1 MSKTTIFSDALFVA
15 EDVVAGAEAD
25 AATAMSL
32 SKPAQLDHHVAT
44 DLAILLLTKKKPML
58 KEKPRL
64 KRLILDALFADGV
77 EAEVDAAIAMS
88 LSKLAQLDHHVATDL
103 VILLMKLM
111 KRPLLKRTP
120 FSDACSDVAE
130 TVQKLM
136 KSLKILPSSHAQGET
151 EVEAATTDA
160 TRTRRRKRLKKL
172 KALHVVR
179 LKDDEGHDAPD
190 VWKRPFQTVQLR
202 SLD

>member
-1 MSKTTIFSDALFVA
+1 
-15 EDVVAGAEAD
+15 
-25 AATAMSL
+25 
-32 SKPAQLDHHVAT
+32 
-44 DLAILLLTKKKPML
+44 
-58 KEKPRL
+58 
-64 KRLILDALFADGV
+64 
-77 EAEVDAAIAMS
+77 
-88 LSKLAQLDHHVATDL
+88 VATDL

-111 KRPLLKRTP
+111 KRLPKRTP

-130 TVQKLM
+130 TVQKLKLM
-136 KSLKILPSSHAQGET
+136 KSLKILLSSHAQGET

-160 TRTRRRKRLKKL
+160 TRTRRQKRLKKL

>member
-1 MSKTTIFSDALFVA
+1 VA
-15 EDVVAGAEAD
+15 EDGVGEAEAD

-44 DLAILLLTKKKPML
+44 DLAILLLTKKKQML
-58 KEKPRL
+58 REKPRL
-64 KRLILDALFADGV
+64 KRLILDAFFADG
-77 EAEVDAAIAMS
+77 AEVVVDAAIAMS
-88 LSKLAQLDHHVATDL
+88 LLKLAQLDHHVATDL
-103 VILLMKLM
+103 VILLMK
-111 KRPLLKRTP
+111 RPLLKTTP

-130 TVQKLM
+130 TVQKLKLM
-136 KSLKILPSSHAQGET
+136 KSLKILLLSSESRAQGET

-160 TRTRRRKRLKKL
+160 TRTRRQKRLKKQ

-179 LKDDEGHDAPD
+179 SKDDEGHDAPD